1 MTDTKQKRTYT
12 DSYQHMGM
20 RKKLVQVLR
29 DKGITDENVLAAI
42 NNIPRHFFLDSA
54 FDKIAYE
61 DRAFPIGEGQT
72 ISQPYTVAYQSQLL
86 EIKPYQKVL
95 EIGTG
100 SVYQASVLAEMNAKV
115 FTIERQKK
123 LYELNKGFIFKSKY
137 PNIKFFYGDGF
148 QGLPT
153 YALFDKII
161 ITAAAPFIPPRL
173 IEQLKTGGFMV
184 IPVDSGEHQQMLRI
198 TKKADGSYIEEK
210 FDNFSFVPMLE
221 GRSGGK

>member
-1 MTDTKQKRTYT
+1 MVKHTDT
-12 DSYQHMGM
+12 YQHKGLRRHLVDLL
-20 RKKLVQVLR
+20 RK
-29 DKGITDENVLAAI
+29 KGITDENVLSAI

-72 ISQPYTVAYQSQLL
+72 ISQPYTVAYQTQLL
-86 EIKPYQKVL
+86 EIKPNDKVL

-100 SVYQASVLAEMNAKV
+100 SVYQASVLAEIGAKV

-123 LYELNKGFIFKSKY
+123 LYENNKHFIFKSKY

-153 YALFDKII
+153 YAPFDKII
-161 ITAAAPFIPPRL
+161 ITAAAPYVPPRL
-173 IEQLKTGGFMV
+173 IQQLKTGGMMV
-184 IPVDSGEHQQMLRI
+184 IPVDLGPFQQMLRL
-198 TKKADGSYIEEK
+198 TKLEDGSYSEER

-221 GRSGGK
+221 GRSG